1 MTALARVQMP
11 LPDPFEALE
20 QEVDS
25 AIAVCDGDVRAAL
38 RATLIANAYLDAE
51 NGDLPLPFPRGLT
64 GSASGKCGSPQK
76 SAFDVDRPRT

>member
-1 MTALARVQMP
+1 MTALARVQIP

-51 NGDLPLPFPRGLT
+51 NQRLT
-64 GSASGKCGSPQK
+64 ASLSTR
-76 SAFDVDRPRT
+76 FDRQRIRKMRKPVKISF